1 MPAQRLIG
9 RWKQGPEYLW
19 LPEEWPQDNSIAD
32 LNEVE
37 KEHRKTQVIL
47 LRGSPEVID
56 CKKFQTGENLSQQAP
71 MYLDSSGIYVPD
83 IKQRN
88 YPKPRTADAI
98 EPRSIGAARTGESRD
113 VLG

>member
-1 MPAQRLIG
+1 METCPDDVSHGMLAQRLIG
-9 RWKQGPEYLW
+9 RWKQAPEYLR
-19 LPEEWPQDNSIAD
+19 LPEEEWPQDNSIAD

-88 YPKPRTADAI
+88 YPKP
-98 EPRSIGAARTGESRD
+98 PNSRCN
-113 VLG
+113 